1 MSRRITNL
9 RVPIPCIK
17 GVCGDR
23 LDVFQA
29 IIAPGDI
36 ISILGHDPRSKNWNS
51 LSDSISR
58 IYSYLQR
65 KTSKTRK
72 DSLTGYITDRI
83 LSDELPIGAFPALA
97 IGMTHPADFVMS
109 DSDASGSQAGMGTI
123 HFDISNKT
131 GRILLDGLGRVT
143 AALDLLESGQ
153 EEVNEKVLFM
163 VSFYAPSAGKG
174 VLEVGELGQL
184 FHDFNFLGEPVSK
197 GQAVDLDQ
205 SNIYIT
211 LTNRLTGSNVIK
223 KHGGVEP
230 RAASLGKKSTA
241 LVAKQVLLKFVKAA
255 CAGDLQAV
263 NVMRR
268 SPQEGRLS
276 VATLGEMESRIA
288 DFLQCIADEM
298 GPAFHTQRDSVHL
311 SASGWAALGMLF
323 YDLHFNLNLPADEF
337 EKFSRAVGRIDWS
350 RSNKDW
356 IGYLGGNDGDRL
368 GKVFGGRAIS
378 RILDYVRYKIGLVPL
393 LKAED
398 VTVREDMEEKLAL
411 TGASR

>member
-1 MSRRITNL
+1 MSRRITGL

-17 GVCGDR
+17 GICGDR

-36 ISILGHDPRSKNWNS
+36 LSILGHDPRSKNWNS
-51 LSDSISR
+51 LPESVSR

-65 KTSKTRK
+65 KTSRNRK
-72 DSLTGYITDRI
+72 DSLTGYITERI
-83 LSDELPIGAFPALA
+83 LSDELAIGAFPALA
-97 IGMTHPADFVMS
+97 IGMTHPAEFVMS
-109 DSDASGSQAGMGTI
+109 ESDASGSQAAMGTI

-143 AALDLLESGQ
+143 AALDLLENGQ

-163 VSFYAPSAGKG
+163 VSFYAPSAEKG
-174 VLEVGELGQL
+174 ALRVEELGQL
-184 FHDFNFLGEPVSK
+184 FHDFNFLAEPVSK

-211 LTNRLTGSNVIK
+211 LTNRLTDSDVVK
-223 KHGGVEP
+223 RYGGVEA

-276 VATLGEMESRIA
+276 VATLGELESRIA
-288 DFLQCIADEM
+288 TFLECIAGEM
-298 GPAFHTQRDSVHL
+298 GSAFHTQRDSVHL

-323 YDLHFNLNLPADEF
+323 YDLHFNLDLPDDEF
-337 EKFSRAVGRIDWS
+337 EKFSKAVGRIDWS
-350 RSNKDW
+350 RTNKDW
-356 IGYLGGNDGDRL
+356 IGYLGGKEGDRL

-393 LKAED
+393 LKAQD